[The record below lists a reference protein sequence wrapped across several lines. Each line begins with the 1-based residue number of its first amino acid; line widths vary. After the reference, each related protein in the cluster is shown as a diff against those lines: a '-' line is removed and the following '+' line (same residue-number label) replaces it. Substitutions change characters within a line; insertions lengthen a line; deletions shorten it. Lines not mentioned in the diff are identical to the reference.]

1 MDDVQQMI
9 VNEVKRL
16 ERVIDKR
23 TKALAQLDEK
33 IQKRTSPR
41 RYVLEFPVPA
51 ETAAVAT
58 AATNQPVTR
67 SFVVDKDRARFF
79 CQDVVFS
86 VSAVGTVIGSS
97 SNKATLSPEF
107 NLLDFT
113 WRIRDTSTDREW
125 QNTPLPRYFMASGLT
140 TGLNMPWPAP
150 LRPGAEIET
159 TIVPTLVS
167 ASALTAGF
175 SNLTSYTVQVSFV
188 GFEVL

>member
-23 TKALAQLDEK
+23 AKALAQLEAK
-33 IQKRTSPR
+33 VQQRTAPR
-41 RYVLEFPVPA
+41 RYVLEYDVPA
-51 ETAAVAT
+51 GSDAL
-58 AATNQPVTR
+58 NRPFTR
-67 SFVVDKDRARFF
+67 SFVVDKDCSRFF

-86 VSAVGTVIGSS
+86 IAAVGEITGVAN
-97 SNKATLSPEF
+97 SNKMTLSPAWF
-107 NLLDFT
+107 GTLDFT

-125 QNTPLPRYFMASGLT
+125 QNTPLPRYFLASGLT
-140 TGLNMPWPAP
+140 AGLSLPWSSP

-159 TIVPTLVS
+159 TIVPTQARTS
-167 ASALTAGF
+167 ISGF
-175 SNLTSYTVQVSFV
+175 TSVTSYTLQIAFV